1 MMDHGMMM
9 TMQQK
14 QNGLYKT
21 QICKHY
27 KEGNPCNMADKCSFA
42 HGEHELRGKDLGMMM
57 PQMAVLGPTPYNNY
71 KTKKCKFFTEEG
83 RANMATTAPLH
94 MELMLETPTMK
105 YQLRSKQMPTN
116 LKPLQHKTTLHSTK
130 CCLLLKYC

>member
-1 MMDHGMMM
+1 MDHGMMM

-83 RANMATTAPLH
+83 AC
-94 MELMLETPTMK
+94 K
-105 YQLRSKQMPTN
+105 YGNNCTFAHGTDARNPYDEISAEE
-116 LKPLQHKTTLHSTK
+116 
-130 CCLLLKYC
+130 